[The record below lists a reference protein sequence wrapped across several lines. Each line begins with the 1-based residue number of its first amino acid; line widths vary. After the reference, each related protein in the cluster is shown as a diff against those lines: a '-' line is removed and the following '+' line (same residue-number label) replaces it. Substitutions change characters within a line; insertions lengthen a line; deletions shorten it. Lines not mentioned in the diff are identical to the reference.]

1 MGCHIFNLHYFC
13 KRCNNQILSMKLLF
27 ATHNQ
32 NKVIEI
38 APIVPQCFEIVSLQD
53 IGFHED
59 IPETAQTLE
68 GNAVLKA
75 ETIFKATGL
84 NCFADDTGLEVE
96 ALNGAPGV
104 FSARYAGE
112 QKNAQNNI
120 DKLLQELQEEQ
131 NRKAQFRTVI
141 CLILE
146 GEKYMFEG
154 IVEGK
159 IETIRIGSGGFGY
172 DPIFT
177 PMGYNRTFAEM
188 TLEEKSKISH
198 RGLAFDQLIR
208 FLNEYKS

>member
-1 MGCHIFNLHYFC
+1 
-13 KRCNNQILSMKLLF
+13 MKLLF

-38 APIVPQCFEIVSLQD
+38 APLVPHHFEIVSLHD

-59 IPETAQTLE
+59 IPETAFTLE
-68 GNAVLKA
+68 GNAILKA
-75 ETIFKATGL
+75 ETIFRATGF

-112 QKNAQNNI
+112 HKNAQDNM
-120 DKLLQELQEEQ
+120 DKLLFELKGQE
-131 NRKAQFRTVI
+131 NRNARFRTVI
-141 CLILE
+141 CLILG

-154 IVEGK
+154 IIEGQ
-159 IETIRIGSGGFGY
+159 IETKRMGTGGFGY

-177 PMGYNRTFAEM
+177 PKGHHQTFAEM

-198 RGLAFDQLIR
+198 RGLAFDQLIK
-208 FLNEYKS
+208 FLNAYKS